1 MSRIRINKLDK
12 FLKCPVCAGE
22 NFSSDDV
29 IIQTIN
35 SNGNRF
41 DETHKKF
48 GCLSCG
54 WNIIFEEKYDT
65 QINSRNITIED

>member
-12 FLKCPVCAGE
+12 FLKCPVCGGE
-22 NFSSDDV
+22 SFSSDDV

-48 GCLSCG
+48 GCLNCG